1 MIKMVL
7 GALAALTA
15 LVAAPAMAQVT
26 PPAHVKMITVT
37 LGHLG
42 EDHTVPVTV
51 GGKTLKVKISNCEAA
66 WADGDA
72 FYAIATADSNP
83 YVMHKKLMDYAYSE
97 TKGDWD
103 TALSA
108 MAAAKQICRLDPVE

>member
-1 MIKMVL
+1 MLKMVL

-37 LGHLG
+37 
-42 EDHTVPVTV
+42 V
-51 GGKTLKVKISNCEAA
+51 GKLEGDKAPISASGKTFVVKLSGCEAS
-66 WADGDA
+66 WATGDA

-83 YVMHKKLMDYAYSE
+83 YIMHKKLMDYAYERSN
-97 TKGDWD
+97 KDWD
-103 TALSA
+103 TAIGA
-108 MAAAKQICRLDPVE
+108 MAYAKQICLVSPAE